1 MNSAPENRI
10 ARHPAGIFRSA
21 LSLCAIVCLVFSAGC
36 TTLNIQKIPPQD
48 LVYPARLAPDAPLV
62 LAIPGLVVPG
72 LRITQDQ
79 HFGRLPEMLAA
90 EGIPCRIL
98 AYDTPDDPV
107 SRQAALYSPDHGLAW
122 TRVGPAMAR
131 EFEAENERRAAR
143 GIPPVKKLVL
153 IGYSQGGVL
162 LSQIAN
168 RVFYTFAQEYEE
180 AVREF
185 GGEWA
190 ALQKD
195 PEFLLFINVLDD
207 NIAIR
212 NIKTQYETLFTESP
226 SLRRFYER
234 AEKKLAR
241 QHEEFLRYLVDPAS
255 KYPGVK
261 KFEGIESPYYP
272 KRYEKIR
279 EYAAARESRSE
290 AEKEKNRQFFIT
302 YAQYRALLNVQP
314 YFIMAAASLF
324 GSPQANDTINIVKW
338 TPLIRHFII
347 GREYDQIKQTEL
359 GTAQH
364 LERIEKLA
372 QECRDKRY
380 PISPSQALFIVG
392 ANGNSGDGMVD
403 QPSAHLS
410 MHTYTRMR
418 VKDGGDGR
426 LQLEETER
434 ATLPPLAV
442 APLRVM
448 HLSEKKLWGLSGATY
463 GAAYMVPGNPAYPYI
478 LNFIKGDWAAIER
491 DLARDADL
499 FKQFMVEVSFKGA
512 KMNESDVRWE
522 DVSDNIEVTGR
533 YFNEES
539 RTLVWTGYFKETGVL
554 AELQEKTRLLNFTD
568 MVPGVRDVFGKS
580 GAERPHLLK
589 NLRRHAHLINPAP
602 FIPKSDKVLGWTGLV
617 GEEMKAGEGSVRFTV
632 RLPGGEKVPLTC
644 AVHPG
649 RISFVM
655 IETGRE
661 TSDAGLRESS

>member
-10 ARHPAGIFRSA
+10 ARHPADIFRSA
-21 LSLCAIVCLVFSAGC
+21 LFACATVCLVFSAGC

-62 LAIPGLVVPG
+62 LAIPGLAVPG

-79 HFGRLPEMLAA
+79 HFGRLPEMLAT

-98 AYDTPDDPV
+98 AYDTPEDPV
-107 SRQAALYSPDHGLAW
+107 SRHAALYSTDHGLAW

-131 EFEAENERRAAR
+131 EFEAENERRGAR
-143 GIPPVKKLVL
+143 GSPPVKKLVL

-162 LSQIAN
+162 LAQIAN
-168 RVFYTFAQEYEE
+168 RVFYMFRQEYEE

-185 GGEWA
+185 GDEWA

-195 PEFLLFINVLDD
+195 PEFLLFINALDD
-207 NIAIR
+207 QIAIR
-212 NIKTQYETLFTESP
+212 NIKTQHETLFTRSP

-234 AEKKLAR
+234 AGKKLAR

-255 KYPGVK
+255 RYPGVK

-302 YAQYRALLNVQP
+302 YAQYRTLLDVEP
-314 YFIMAAASLF
+314 YLITCAASLF

-364 LERIEKLA
+364 LHRIETLVS
-372 QECRDKRY
+372 EVRDNTY
-380 PISPSQALFIVG
+380 PLSPHQALSIVG
-392 ANGNSGDGMVD
+392 ANGPNGDGLVD

-410 MHTYTRMR
+410 MHSYRRLR
-418 VKDGGDGR
+418 VTSDGSGAPR
-426 LQLEETER
+426 LEEIER
-434 ATLPPLAV
+434 ATLPQLAV

-448 HLSEKKLWGLSGATY
+448 HFPEKKLWGLSGAAY

-478 LNFIKGDWAAIER
+478 LNFIKGDWTAIER

-499 FKQFMVEVSFKGA
+499 FKQFMVEVSFKDGN
-512 KMNESDVRWE
+512 MRESDVRWE
-522 DVSDNIEVTGR
+522 EASDNIEVSGR
-533 YFNEES
+533 YFNEGS
-539 RTLVWTGYFKETGVL
+539 HTLVWTGYFKDTGII
-554 AELQEKTRLLNFTD
+554 AELQEKARLLNLTD

-580 GAERPHLLK
+580 GAERPHLLQ

-602 FIPKSDKVLGWTGLV
+602 LIPKSDKVLGWTGLV
-617 GEEMKAGEGSVRFTV
+617 SEEMKEGEGSVRFTV
-632 RLPGGEKVPLTC
+632 RLPGGEKAPLTC

-649 RISFVM
+649 RISFVT

-661 TSDAGLRESS
+661 MADAGLRESS

>member
-1 MNSAPENRI
+1 MNSAFEDRTLRLSACI
-10 ARHPAGIFRSA
+10 FHIMRPA
-21 LSLCAIVCLVFSAGC
+21 CAFACLLFAAGC
-36 TTLNIQKIPPQD
+36 TTLNIQRLPPQD

-62 LAIPGLVVPG
+62 LAIPGLAVPG

-143 GIPPVKKLVL
+143 GVPPVKKLVL

-162 LSQIAN
+162 MAQIAA
-168 RVFYTFAQEYEE
+168 RVFYGLRHVCEE
-180 AVREF
+180 AAGKF
-185 GGEWA
+185 GGEWD

-195 PEFLLFINVLDD
+195 PEFLLFVNAIDD
-207 NIAIR
+207 WIAIS
-212 NIKTQYETLFTESP
+212 NIKTQYETLFTQSP

-234 AEKKLAR
+234 TEKKLAR

-255 KYPGVK
+255 KHPGVK

-279 EYAAARESRSE
+279 EYAAAREFRSE
-290 AEKEKNRQFFIT
+290 AEKEKNREFFIT
-302 YAQYRALLNVQP
+302 YAQYRGLLGVQP
-314 YFIMAAASLF
+314 YLIAIAASLF
-324 GSPQANDTINIVKW
+324 GSPQANDTINIVNW

-364 LERIEKLA
+364 LERIERLV
-372 QECRDKRY
+372 QECRDKSY
-380 PISPSQALFIVG
+380 PISPSRVLFIVG

-410 MHTYTRMR
+410 MHSYARMR
-418 VKDGGDGR
+418 LKDGGGGEPR
-426 LQLEETER
+426 LEEAER
-434 ATLPPLAV
+434 ATLPQLAV
-442 APLRVM
+442 APLGVM
-448 HLSEKKLWGLSGATY
+448 HLPEKKLWGLSGTKY
-463 GAAYMVPGNPAYPYI
+463 GAAYMVPGNPCYPYI
-478 LNFIKGDWAAIER
+478 LNFIKGDWGAIER
-491 DLARDADL
+491 DLALDADL
-499 FKQFMVEVSFKGA
+499 LRQFMVEISFKDA
-512 KMNESDVRWE
+512 KMRESDVRWE
-522 DVSDNIEVTGR
+522 DVSENIEVTGR
-533 YFNEES
+533 YFNAES
-539 RTLVWTGYFKETGVL
+539 RTLVWTGYFKETGVI
-554 AELQEKTRLLNFTD
+554 AGLQEKARLLNLTD
-568 MVPGVRDVFGKS
+568 MLPGVRDVFGKA
-580 GAERPHLLK
+580 GAERPHLLQ
-589 NLRRHAHLINPAP
+589 NLRRHARLVNPVP
-602 FIPKSDKVLGWTGLV
+602 LIPKSDKMLGWTGLV
-617 GEEMKAGEGSVRFTV
+617 GEEMKEGKGSVRFSV
-632 RLPGGEKVPLTC
+632 RLPGGGKAPLTC

-649 RISFVM
+649 RISFVT

-661 TSDAGLRESS
+661 TAEAEGRKRP